1 MPGHGQAFGYTV
13 FFTGRG
19 LGTLYKL
26 MLYLHPD
33 KKFSQNQPQN
43 IYHLRQFALYSD
55 AATHQLITVNLK

>member
-33 KKFSQNQPQN
+33 KKFSQNQPQIFTTFAN
-43 IYHLRQFALYSD
+43 LRFIAMPQH
-55 AATHQLITVNLK
+55 TN